1 MMKTLDWYLGRSIL
15 QTTGFALLVFVGI
28 NTLIKF
34 IEQLRSVGRGTYEVM
49 DALLFTLYSM
59 PSDIVVFFPMAALIG
74 GLTGLGAL
82 ASSSELVVMQ
92 AAGMSRLQIIG
103 SVMKSAIVLA
113 LCMMAL
119 GEWGAP
125 QAEQTAKQLRNQ
137 AINGGEVF
145 EAQQGVWAKDG
156 SNFINIANIEKSGNL
171 QNINIYHFDDD
182 LNLLKITRAK
192 SGTATDEGWQLR
204 AIEEVLI
211 EEEQIR
217 TEYAQT
223 LVYASQLTL
232 DRLDVASVEPDALS
246 FSGLWSYLQYLEQNE
261 QDTSNYEL
269 ALWRKV
275 MQPLT
280 IAVMLLVALSFIFG
294 PLRSVS
300 MGARIIMGVITG
312 LIFHLSN
319 EIFGPIV
326 MVYEIP
332 PVVGA
337 VMPSVLFTAT
347 AFYLLNRQRG

>member
-15 QTTGFALLVFVGI
+15 QTTSFALLVFVGI

-34 IEQLRSVGRGTYEVM
+34 IEQLRSVGRGTYEVT
-49 DALLFTLYSM
+49 DALLFTLYSV

-103 SVMKSAIVLA
+103 SVMKTAIVLA
-113 LCMMAL
+113 ICMMAL

-125 QAEQTAKQLRNQ
+125 EAERTAKQLRNQ
-137 AINGGEVF
+137 AIYGGDVYD
-145 EAQQGVWAKDG
+145 AQKGVWAKDG
-156 SNFINIANIEKSGNL
+156 NNFINIANVEKSGEL
-171 QNINIYHFDDD
+171 TDINIYQFDDE
-182 LNLLKITRAK
+182 LNLQHITRAQ
-192 SGTATDEGWQLR
+192 SATPSEQGWQLR
-204 AIEEVLI
+204 AVEEVQI
-211 EEEQIR
+211 TEQRVR
-217 TEYAQT
+217 TLYAQSR
-223 LVYASQLTL
+223 LYESQLTI
-232 DRLDVASVEPDALS
+232 DRLGVASYEPESLS
-246 FSGLWSYLQYLEQNE
+246 FSGLMSYLNYLEQNE

-275 MQPLT
+275 MQPVT

-300 MGARIIMGVITG
+300 MGARIIMGVVTG

-319 EIFGPIV
+319 EVFGPIV
-326 MVYEIP
+326 MVYQIP
-332 PVVGA
+332 PFVGA
-337 VMPSVLFTAT
+337 VMPSIIFT
-347 AFYLLNRQRG
+347 LLAMYFLQRRQ